1 MSQEI
6 KFIDGIFQAGDV
18 MIKTKIGCRVTC
30 DGTLNTI
37 SLHTD
42 KTIMSVPLKE
52 VKGIISK
59 AERS

>member
-6 KFIDGIFQAGDV
+6 KLIDGIFQAGDV
-18 MIKTKIGCRVTC
+18 MVKTKIECRVTC

-42 KTIMSVPLKE
+42 KTIMGVPLKE
-52 VKGIISK
+52 VKRIISK